1 LQNKHKTAVL
11 SMEIFF
17 SLRGDDRDCGCL
29 REVLKGILEVKR
41 ALMADWEVIIYNA
54 EISNV

>member
-1 LQNKHKTAVL
+1 
-11 SMEIFF
+11 MEIFF